1 MTPTARTAAGPDTR
15 NTRMTAETTSTSLP
29 RAAGRV
35 GATILMLA
43 CGFHAYWAAGGE
55 WGAATA
61 FGSPE
66 LPPQAASAAVAI
78 VIAGAALLLLA
89 SVGILG
95 TPLPNAMPRVGNRA
109 LVAVFALVGVNNLIQ
124 APDAYARDWHIYF
137 FGPLLLALAALC
149 AVAERSRPPR

>member
-1 MTPTARTAAGPDTR
+1 MTPTAHTAASPDTR
-15 NTRMTAETTSTSLP
+15 STRMTAETTSTSLP
-29 RAAGRV
+29 RAAGRL
-35 GATILMLA
+35 GATILTLA
-43 CGFHAYWAAGGE
+43 CGFHAFWAAGGE

-78 VIAGAALLLLA
+78 VMAGAALLLLA
-89 SVGILG
+89 RVGILA
-95 TPLPNAMPRVGNRA
+95 TPLPSRMLRVGNRA

-137 FGPLLLALAALC
+137 FGPLLLTLAALC